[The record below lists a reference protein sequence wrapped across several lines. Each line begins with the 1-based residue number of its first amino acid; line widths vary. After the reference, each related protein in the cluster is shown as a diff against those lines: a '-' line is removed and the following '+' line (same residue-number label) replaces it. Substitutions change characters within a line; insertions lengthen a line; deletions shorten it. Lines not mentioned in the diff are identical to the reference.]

1 MGMGTG
7 TGITGHRRTQRL
19 GRTPRL
25 GRKGIAAL
33 EFGLLAPVLLI
44 AITGVLDYGIAL
56 YYKMQLSTAVR
67 AGIQIAA
74 TDPTNANLTA
84 IITEAAT
91 GATGLTG
98 ITVPAPTTFC
108 ECSNNPNTAVGCAS
122 TCAGGTL
129 QSFLT
134 LTVNYTYA
142 PLFLPAAAISNPI
155 TASATV
161 RTQ

>member
-1 MGMGTG
+1 MGIMGRGLTG
-7 TGITGHRRTQRL
+7 NAGNDAVRTG
-19 GRTPRL
+19 RL

-44 AITGVLDYGIAL
+44 AITAVLDYGIAL

-91 GATGLTG
+91 GATGLSG
-98 ITVPAPTTFC
+98 ISVPAPTTFC
-108 ECSNNPNTAVGCAS
+108 ECSTSPNVTVSCAS
-122 TCAGGTL
+122 SCAGGTL
-129 QSFLT
+129 QTFLA
-134 LTVNYTYA
+134 LTVNYTYT
-142 PLFLPAAAISNPI
+142 PLFLPAAAIANPI